1 MDSHLYS
8 GYEVPSHYDPLLAKV
23 IAWGRTGRRSVA
35 YETGPGRVYDRRC
48 GDRPFLRLLDEPAYV
63 RQQLS
68 TTFVESWLAEQGA
81 RLGGAHGAST
91 PLQQGIGSGQ
101 GDGW

>member
-1 MDSHLYS
+1 MKRALAECMIE
-8 GYEVPSHYDPLLAKV
+8 GVATTVPFH
-23 IAWGRTGRRSVA
+23 
-35 YETGPGRVYDRRC
+35 
-48 GDRPFLRLLDEPAYV
+48 LRLLDEPAYV

-81 RLGGAHGAST
+81 AGGARPGRAPEARARHGAST